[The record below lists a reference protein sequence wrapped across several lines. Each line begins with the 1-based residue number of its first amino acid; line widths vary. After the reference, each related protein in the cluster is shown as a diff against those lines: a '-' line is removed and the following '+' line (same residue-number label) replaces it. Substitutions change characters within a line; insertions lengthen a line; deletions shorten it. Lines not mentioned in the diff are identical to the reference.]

1 MGSRV
6 GAVTF
11 PMRPMKAKIWPVC
24 CILALASG
32 PLRADDSVDDAVKQ
46 ASLDYAKRIEA
57 ATKELND
64 TREAIAARRIP
75 LMDESAKLQD
85 RIIGLETEVGRLE
98 GAQARST
105 EDRRRLR
112 MEFDGLARNLS
123 YVNTLAQDN
132 LKLTEA
138 SFVPG
143 ESEAYSDPFEG
154 LRQAIENPAR
164 TMDSGP
170 ALDLS
175 ELMLDR
181 LHHLVGGY
189 LRAGNSLIGDDN
201 RVVKG
206 TFAFVGPEVFFKA
219 DAGETAG
226 TVRAGDESLYPIT
239 YPLPQWKPEGRA
251 ALFQGQAGTIVA
263 DPSGGKALRLR
274 ETKGTLLQHI
284 DRGGAVAYILIG
296 LGFVSLLIAILKVK
310 DLRNL
315 TVDDPQKI
323 RDLLAAVAQGSR
335 PGAEAAMAG
344 MGSTCTELF
353 SVGIRH
359 MDSSKTL
366 LEEQLFAVNQRQR
379 LFFERR
385 LPLLAVIVTASPLL
399 GLLGTV
405 MGMVKTF
412 ALITV
417 FGTGNAAKLSSGI
430 SQVLITTELGLMVA
444 IPTLIVHSF
453 LSHRTQDRLSLLER
467 YATEFVIAAEQARN
481 ARSASGSTAP

>member
-1 MGSRV
+1 MGSHNAR
-6 GAVTF
+6 
-11 PMRPMKAKIWPVC
+11 IWTVC
-24 CILALASG
+24 CLLALGSG
-32 PLRADDSVDDAVKQ
+32 PLRAADPLDDAVKQ
-46 ASLDYAKRIEA
+46 ASLDYAKRIDAATQELNETRETIATERAPLMEEA
-57 ATKELND
+57 ARLE
-64 TREAIAARRIP
+64 
-75 LMDESAKLQD
+75 D
-85 RIIGLETEVGRLE
+85 RIIDLESEVARLET
-98 GAQARST
+98 AQSRAI

-112 MEFDGLARNLS
+112 VEFEGLSRNLS

-138 SFVPG
+138 SLLPG
-143 ESEAYSDPFEG
+143 ESEAYSDRLDG
-154 LRQAIENPAR
+154 LRQALEDPAR

-175 ELMLDR
+175 GVLLDR
-181 LHHLVGGY
+181 LDHLVGGY
-189 LRAGNSLIGDDN
+189 AQPGSSLVGDNN

-219 DAGETAG
+219 DQGDVAG
-226 TVRAGDESLYPIT
+226 TVRAGDESLFPIT
-239 YPLPQWKPEGRA
+239 YPLPQWKPEGSSPF
-251 ALFQGQAGTIVA
+251 FQGQQGTIIA

-274 ETKGTLLQHI
+274 ETKGTVMQHI
-284 DRGGAVAYILIG
+284 DRGGVVAYILIG
-296 LGFVSLLIAILKVK
+296 LGGVSILIAVLKVI

-315 TVDDPQKI
+315 TVDDPGKI
-323 RDLLAAVAQGSR
+323 RDLLSAVARGSKTDAQALV
-335 PGAEAAMAG
+335 GG
-344 MGSTCTELF
+344 MGKTCAELF

-359 MDSSKTL
+359 MDGSKVL
-366 LEEQLFAVNQRQR
+366 LEEQLYAVNQRQR

-467 YATEFVIAAEQARN
+467 YSTEFVIAAEQGRN
-481 ARSASGSTAP
+481 ARSAAGPAAP